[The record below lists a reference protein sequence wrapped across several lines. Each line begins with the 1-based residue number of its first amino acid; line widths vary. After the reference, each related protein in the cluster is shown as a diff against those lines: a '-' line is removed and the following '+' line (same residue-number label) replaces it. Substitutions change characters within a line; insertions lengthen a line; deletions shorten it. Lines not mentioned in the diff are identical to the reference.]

1 MRVLN
6 LTKRE
11 RGRRIEEETRTGTC
25 GEGDRDDMSSKATS
39 PGVSG
44 HRFAVRSLLRWP
56 SPDSLALLLLL
67 VIAIVAASLVG
78 LTLGAL

>member
-6 LTKRE
+6 LTKRD
-11 RGRRIEEETRTGTC
+11 RGRRIEEEPARDLRG
-25 GEGDRDDMSSKATS
+25 GDRDDMSSKATS